1 MYKRIR
7 DLREDRDMNQT
18 QIAKILNMS
27 QTGYSKYE
35 TGENDLPTAVLIK
48 LARFYDTSI
57 DYILGETNDP
67 RRYPT
72 AARAE
77 HTAFRAAVVLFFRHI
92 GKVMQVELTVI
103 YQFLNYVR
111 QIIFHIFA
119 FGFIARILNIYG
131 TVTQLKGCIVNCI
144 LLTDA
149 VAVCHKISGNHAYSV
164 DGRDFLGSVNY
175 GIKQ

>member
-48 LARFYDTSI
+48 LARFYGTSI

-67 RRYPT
+67 RRYP
-72 AARAE
+72 
-77 HTAFRAAVVLFFRHI
+77 
-92 GKVMQVELTVI
+92 
-103 YQFLNYVR
+103 
-111 QIIFHIFA
+111 
-119 FGFIARILNIYG
+119 
-131 TVTQLKGCIVNCI
+131 
-144 LLTDA
+144 D
-149 VAVCHKISGNHAYSV
+149 
-164 DGRDFLGSVNY
+164 
-175 GIKQ
+175 